1 MQLRHLQQRRQG
13 NSGLVFASKSCP
25 SVEGENSDFY
35 LTPSPKPNLIM
46 GPIVEAK
53 SIKLLE
59 ENIRKIIVM
68 FGNAKICQDTKRN
81 ES

>member
-1 MQLRHLQQRRQG
+1 M
-13 NSGLVFASKSCP
+13 
-25 SVEGENSDFY
+25 EGENSDFY
-35 LTPSPKPNLIM
+35 LTPSPKLNLIM

-68 FGNAKICQDTKRN
+68 FGNAEICQDTKSMN
-81 ES
+81 HETNIEKLNFN